1 MCIGQVEALYFE
13 AYNRHCYTDTAIKDL
28 NDISYISLHVF
39 VPLHLE
45 LFTDIVKEGCYI
57 LTHHIPSNIIY
68 HIRRDRVDIDGNFLR
83 LVGNEK
89 IYYFYY
95 FDYFER
101 KDIVEKMVK

>member
-1 MCIGQVEALYFE
+1 MCIGRVEALYFE
-13 AYNRHCYTDTAIKDL
+13 AYNHHCYTDMAIKDL

-89 IYYFYY
+89 MYY
-95 FDYFER
+95 FDYF
-101 KDIVEKMVK
+101 